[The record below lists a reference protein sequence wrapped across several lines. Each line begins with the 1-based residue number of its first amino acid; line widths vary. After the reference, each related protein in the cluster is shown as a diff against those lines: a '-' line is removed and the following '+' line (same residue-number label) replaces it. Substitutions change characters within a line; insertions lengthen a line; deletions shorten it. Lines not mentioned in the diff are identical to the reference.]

1 MSIDRLAPP
10 AARFGALPFVALLA
24 GAVAIGFAGILMRL
38 SDVNPLASAF
48 WRMGLAAP
56 LLWLWALRAGR
67 DDRAAGRSTA
77 FTPALALAGA
87 YFAGDMALWHLSLH
101 FTTVSNATLLSNF
114 APVFIALWMWLAWG
128 RRFERVFVVG
138 MLVALAG
145 AVLLVAP
152 NAGGGAGSGSG
163 GSQKLLGDALGLGS
177 AVFYA
182 AYQLV
187 IKEARDRYATA
198 RLMAWSTT
206 ITGLALL
213 PFALLAPGP
222 FLPLQAAGWLP
233 LLGLALLAQIGGQ
246 TVIAYASAHLPASL
260 SSVSL
265 LLQPLTAAVAAWLI
279 FGEAIAPLQM
289 LGGALLLWGIY
300 LSKRGGR

>member
-1 MSIDRLAPP
+1 MSIDRLTPP
-10 AARFGALPFVALLA
+10 ATTRFVALPFAALLA
-24 GAVAIGFAGILMRL
+24 GAIAIGFAGILVRV

-56 LLWLWALRAGR
+56 LLWLWALSAGR
-67 DDRAAGRSTA
+67 QDRAAGRDTA
-77 FTPALALAGA
+77 FTPALALAGV

-114 APVFIALWMWLAWG
+114 APVFIALWMWVAWG
-128 RRFERVFVVG
+128 RRFKGVFVVG
-138 MLVALAG
+138 MLVALVG

-152 NAGGGAGSGSG
+152 NAGGAGST

-187 IKEARDRYATA
+187 IKDARNRYSTA

-213 PFALLAPGP
+213 PFALAAPGP
-222 FLPLQAAGWLP
+222 FIPLQPVAWLP
-233 LLGLALLAQIGGQ
+233 LVGLALLAQIGGQ

-265 LLQPLTAAVAAWLI
+265 LLQPLTATVAAWLI
-279 FGEAIAPLQM
+279 FGEAIAPLQL
-289 LGGALLLWGIY
+289 LGGALLLWGIF
-300 LSKRGGR
+300 LSKRGGG